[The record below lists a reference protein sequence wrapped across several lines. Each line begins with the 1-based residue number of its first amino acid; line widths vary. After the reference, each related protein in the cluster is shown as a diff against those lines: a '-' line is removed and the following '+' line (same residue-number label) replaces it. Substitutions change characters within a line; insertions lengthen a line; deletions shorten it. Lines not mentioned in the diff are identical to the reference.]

1 MKEAD
6 LTTLNGNEFC
16 KMYDNTDW
24 DKQICAGDLKNSS
37 DACRV
42 DSGGPLFIVRK
53 QRIFLAGIVSYGQ
66 KAGCSLKKLVVFFF
80 IYK

>member
-24 DKQICAGDLKNSS
+24 DKQICAGDLKNAS
-37 DACRV
+37 DACKE
-42 DSGGPLFIVRK
+42 DSGGPLFFIGSS
-53 QRIFLAGIVSYGQ
+53 RIFLAGIVSYGPL
-66 KAGCSLKKLVVFFF
+66 GSCGLKELVIFFV